1 MNGIKFINQLS
12 QSIIQNYN
20 SFSSPNS
27 QKSQQVFLLNIIKF
41 SKCQSTL
48 REKPYELN
56 HSNG

>member
-1 MNGIKFINQLS
+1 MNGIKFINQLG

-41 SKCQSTL
+41 SKCQSTQ
-48 REKPYELN
+48 REN
-56 HSNG
+56 HMN